1 MLNKMSNKKI
11 GFSITELMVVV
22 LVIGILAS
30 VSIPVYSDY
39 ITRSRISEGL
49 VILDKLKQMS
59 AEFYSSNGAF
69 PTLANLNV
77 ASSNYVTNNISGV
90 SITPTGSETQIAVA
104 FNSAVGAGAG
114 ASLYVQSSSANAST
128 SGIITW
134 TCHSTT
140 IIQKFLPSSCTNP

>member
-1 MLNKMSNKKI
+1 MSNKKI
-11 GFSITELMVVV
+11 GFSIVELMIVV
-22 LVIGILAS
+22 LIIGILAS

-59 AEFYSSNGAF
+59 AEYYSSNGSF

-90 SITPTGSETQIAVA
+90 SISPAGSETQITVT
-104 FNSAVGAGAG
+104 FNAAVGAGAG
-114 ASLYVQSSSANAST
+114 ASLYVLSSSANAST